1 MVCSTIRDIL
11 VQAESKFGAEDAIRY
26 KGHKKEI
33 ITKSYTQLKKDSAAF
48 SSALRERGM
57 DGRHIALTGPTSYEW
72 IVSFLGI
79 VNSGSI
85 AVPLDVSLPV
95 DEMCD
100 LINRSDAEV
109 FVMDEVRADV
119 GALVRERCPNVKYVI
134 SMQKEEEDGQSDS
147 FWQLLG
153 QQKGGWEADVEPDQL
168 CTIMFTSGTTGK
180 SKGVMLTQRNLA
192 ENATC
197 LDMKIPERTVILSVL
212 PIHHAYC
219 LSMDLSLIHTSE
231 PTRLL

>member
-72 IVSFLGI
+72 IVSFFGI

-119 GALVRERCPNVKYVI
+119 GALVRERCPRKI
-134 SMQKEEEDGQSDS
+134 CDFD
-147 FWQLLG
+147 
-153 QQKGGWEADVEPDQL
+153 
-168 CTIMFTSGTTGK
+168 
-180 SKGVMLTQRNLA
+180 A
-192 ENATC
+192 EGRGR
-197 LDMKIPERTVILSVL
+197 RTVGFVL
-212 PIHHAYC
+212 AAAR
-219 LSMDLSLIHTSE
+219 TAKR
-231 PTRLL
+231 RLGSGRRTGSALHDHVYVGNDGKE